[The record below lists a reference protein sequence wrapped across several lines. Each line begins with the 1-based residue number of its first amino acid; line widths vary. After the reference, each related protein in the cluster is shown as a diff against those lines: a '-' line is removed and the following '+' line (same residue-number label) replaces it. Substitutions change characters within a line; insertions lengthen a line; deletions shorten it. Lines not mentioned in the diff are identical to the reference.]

1 MHKSGSKKNWLLV
14 LIGIPFLCMLCV
26 ICTAIFLMI
35 ISANSEPPRTPT
47 SNEIQPTPI
56 VTPND
61 FYSIGQTTQINGHAI
76 TVHAVDNSVALTND
90 TLQPG
95 IKSYAVEV
103 SITNTENTP
112 FTPTTSHFQLFD
124 EKGYTYIPST
134 TIPKKPDFISRTL
147 DEGDTV
153 RGWLTFEVQQDS
165 DSYTLTYKPDL
176 VQSEIIS
183 FVL

>member
-1 MHKSGSKKNWLLV
+1 
-14 LIGIPFLCMLCV
+14 
-26 ICTAIFLMI
+26 MI

-112 FTPTTSHFQLFD
+112 FTPTTSHFHQNSNSNVSKLTSNFPQKTHFPTKPILFL
-124 EKGYTYIPST
+124 
-134 TIPKKPDFISRTL
+134 TL
-147 DEGDTV
+147 
-153 RGWLTFEVQQDS
+153 L
-165 DSYTLTYKPDL
+165 
-176 VQSEIIS
+176 
-183 FVL
+183 